1 MCLAIAPNSQ
11 CSNSLFSRVWRRLSS
26 TPLRLFSFAAL
37 FHLLMGVGI
46 LIYSYVSAAQ
56 INTFVL
62 LFGLAYGVLA
72 LLVFG
77 FLLTWLPRNYALS
90 PVHYGRY
97 SSVYLLM
104 MISLLMLE
112 VASVSSLHWVQPA
125 MWLFVPA
132 WLLALQGL
140 WQLHVWIKSGVEH
153 FTRVLFMLF
162 FVNAALLVF
171 CALGYG
177 FDLSMLEMLPYLS
190 ILVVWPIT
198 LLVIV
203 FFVIRAP
210 VSGRI
215 VSV

>member
-1 MCLAIAPNSQ
+1 MCLAIAPKSQ

-26 TPLRLFSFAAL
+26 TPLRLFSFAVI
-37 FHLLMGVGI
+37 FHLLVGAGV
-46 LIYSYVSAAQ
+46 LIYSHVSGAQ

-72 LLVFG
+72 LLAFG

-104 MISLLMLE
+104 MMSLLMLE

-125 MWLFVPA
+125 MWLLVPA

-140 WQLHVWIKSGVEH
+140 WQLHVWMKPGVEH
-153 FTRVLFMLF
+153 FTRVLFILLLL
-162 FVNAALLVF
+162 NSALLVF
-171 CALGYG
+171 GVFGYG
-177 FDLSMLEMLPYLS
+177 FDLPLLEMVPYLS
-190 ILVVWPIT
+190 IFVVWPIT
-198 LLVIV
+198 LLVTA
-203 FFVIRAP
+203 FFVIKTP
-210 VSGRI
+210 VSGRV

>member
-11 CSNSLFSRVWRRLSS
+11 CSNSLFARVWRRLSS
-26 TPLRLFSFAAL
+26 TPLHLFSFAAL
-37 FHLLMGVGI
+37 FHLMIGTGI
-46 LIYSYVSAAQ
+46 LIYSHLSGAQ
-56 INTFVL
+56 VNTIVL

-72 LLVFG
+72 LLIFG
-77 FLLTWLPRNYALS
+77 FLMTWLPGNYALS

-112 VASVSSLHWVQPA
+112 VGSLFSFHWIQPA
-125 MWLFVPA
+125 MILLVPA

-140 WQLHVWIKSGVEH
+140 WQLHTWMKSNAEH
-153 FTRVLFMLF
+153 FTRILFMLILL
-162 FVNAALLVF
+162 NGALLVF
-171 CALGYG
+171 SVLGYSI
-177 FDLSMLEMLPYLS
+177 DLPIMEMAPYLS
-190 ILVVWPIT
+190 IFVVWPII

-203 FFVIRAP
+203 FFVKKTP

-215 VSV
+215 ISV

>member
-11 CSNSLFSRVWRRLSS
+11 CSNSLFARVWRRLSS
-26 TPLRLFSFAAL
+26 TPLRLFSFAAI
-37 FHLLMGVGI
+37 FHLLIGAGI
-46 LIYSYVSAAQ
+46 LIYSHVSGAQ

-77 FLLTWLPRNYALS
+77 FLMTWLPRNYALS

-112 VASVSSLHWVQPA
+112 MGSVSSFHWVQPG
-125 MWLFVPA
+125 MWLLVPA

-140 WQLHVWIKSGVEH
+140 WQLHVWMKSNAEH
-153 FTRVLFMLF
+153 FTRVLFILF
-162 FVNAALLVF
+162 LLNGALLVF
-171 CALGYG
+171 AVPGYSIG
-177 FDLSMLEMLPYLS
+177 LPMLELAPYLS
-190 ILVVWPIT
+190 IFVVWPIT
-198 LLVIV
+198 LLVIG
-203 FFVIRAP
+203 FFVIKTP

>member
-1 MCLAIAPNSQ
+1 MCLAIAANTQ
-11 CSNSLFSRVWRRLSS
+11 CSNSLFARAWRRMSS

-37 FHLLMGVGI
+37 FHLLIGVGI
-46 LIYSYVSAAQ
+46 LTYSHVSATQ

-62 LFGLAYGVLA
+62 LFGLAFGVLA
-72 LLVFG
+72 LLIFG
-77 FLLTWLPRNYALS
+77 FLMTWLPRNFALS

-112 VASVSSLHWVQPA
+112 MGSVSSLHWVQPA
-125 MWLFVPA
+125 MWLLVPA

-153 FTRVLFMLF
+153 ITRVLFMLF
-162 FVNAALLVF
+162 LVNAALLVF
-171 CALGYG
+171 GALGYS
-177 FDLSMLEMLPYLS
+177 FDLPMLEMGPYLS
-190 ILVVWPIT
+190 IFVVWPIT
-198 LLVIV
+198 LLVTV
-203 FFVIRAP
+203 FFVIKTP